1 MSSLEPMC
9 EGEKDE
15 KGETERH
22 RDRHRK
28 RDRDGGGE
36 RQGTK
41 LET

>member
-22 RDRHRK
+22 RDRHR
-28 RDRDGGGE
+28 E
-36 RQGTK
+36 TGT
-41 LET
+41 EVESGRARS